1 MKKLLIFLCLCM
13 LGCSNNNDIAIFK
26 EEYESLNSENI
37 EVNISLDNEIVYL
50 NTKEVVQFL
59 QEGTGVIY
67 FGIPSDPRSRSV
79 VETLL
84 EVVKDNDLEL
94 KYYNPSNFKDE
105 DLDDFAQIIG
115 ILSEYLQKNDDG
127 ELMLLTPDVYFVNN
141 GKIVG
146 NRFGSVSDFADKA
159 LTDEQKKEL
168 YDSYNQLSQSI
179 RH

>member
-1 MKKLLIFLCLCM
+1 MKKLLILLCLCI
-13 LGCSNNNDIAIFK
+13 LGCSNNNDIKIFK
-26 EEYESLNSENI
+26 KEYESLNSENI
-37 EVNISLDNEIVYL
+37 EVNISLNNKIVYL
-50 NTKEVVQFL
+50 STKEVVQFL
-59 QEGTGVIY
+59 KEGTGVIY
-67 FGIPSDPRSRSV
+67 FGIASDTQSRSI

-146 NRFGSVSDFADKA
+146 NHFGSVSDFADKA

>member
-1 MKKLLIFLCLCM
+1 M
-13 LGCSNNNDIAIFK
+13 
-26 EEYESLNSENI
+26 
-37 EVNISLDNEIVYL
+37 
-50 NTKEVVQFL
+50 
-59 QEGTGVIY
+59 
-67 FGIPSDPRSRSV
+67 
-79 VETLL
+79 
-84 EVVKDNDLEL
+84 
-94 KYYNPSNFKDE
+94 
-105 DLDDFAQIIG
+105 DDFAQIIG